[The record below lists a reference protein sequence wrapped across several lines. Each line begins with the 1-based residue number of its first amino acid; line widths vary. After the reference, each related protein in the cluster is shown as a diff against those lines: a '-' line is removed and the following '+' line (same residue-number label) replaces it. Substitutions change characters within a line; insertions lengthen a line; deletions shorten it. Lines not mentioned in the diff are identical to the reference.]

1 MKPHSQFF
9 HIQWE
14 RQSFQLKRHSHPQCR
29 APGTSSLGT
38 HGSLLMSSWMS
49 IWPWGLQTKL
59 CQNVHMPQEKDSAL
73 FWPSAFGT
81 VIYSFCLFV
90 SRNAVHLGPS
100 LGCGTKQAFKSKWGM
115 HKLFFFFFWNFILK
129 ALGWAIWGIRRWITD
144 TAGPRGSMGA
154 YVSYH
159 NVG

>member
-115 HKLFFFFFWNFILK
+115 HKLFFFFFLELHTEGTW
-129 ALGWAIWGIRRWITD
+129 LGNLGNQKVNHRHCWPQGFNGGICVL
-144 TAGPRGSMGA
+144 P
-154 YVSYH
+154 
-159 NVG
+159 

>member
-1 MKPHSQFF
+1 MKLHSQFF

-90 SRNAVHLGPS
+90 SCTAVHLGPS
-100 LGCGTKQAFKSKWGM
+100 LGRGTKQAFKSKWGM
-115 HKLFFFFFWNFILK
+115 HKLFFFSPGTSYWRHLAGQFGESEGESQTLL
-129 ALGWAIWGIRRWITD
+129 APGVQWGHLYLTI
-144 TAGPRGSMGA
+144 M
-154 YVSYH
+154 
-159 NVG
+159 